1 MPISLGIKTIFFNKI
16 ISKILRKGKKSLPWI
31 NMFLYQYKEMS
42 LTRIWDN
49 LESGNYLNKS
59 SIHWRLENLTVYK
72 IGMSTICFNF
82 IS

>member
-1 MPISLGIKTIFFNKI
+1 M
-16 ISKILRKGKKSLPWI
+16 

-59 SIHWRLENLTVYK
+59 SIYTLALGKLDCVQYWHEYYT
-72 IGMSTICFNF
+72 CFDF